1 MKGRAA
7 VPPTARMPLRGV
19 PENDI
24 TPLALIL
31 AGNDGGSLTSHT
43 LFPPTRDE

>member
-31 AGNDGGSLTSHT
+31 AGNEGG
-43 LFPPTRDE
+43 